1 MSEKTV
7 SDMKTQESEEGV
19 NISKAI
25 SLLTFATV
33 PVSNLNLVREEEL
46 REQLENLQ
54 NLDNDARKDTTIVKD
69 ALADALRRIDNL
81 EKSQGAV
88 LTQLLRMSK
97 KVKESVKILPLFTFS
112 DHSMKKQRSKR
123 STGIPTGLGKLQE
136 REYTLLGVPS
146 FTRF

>member
-123 STGIPTGLGKLQE
+123 STVLGKLQE
-136 REYTLLGVPS
+136 REVYTVGHPVIRKVLK
-146 FTRF
+146 T